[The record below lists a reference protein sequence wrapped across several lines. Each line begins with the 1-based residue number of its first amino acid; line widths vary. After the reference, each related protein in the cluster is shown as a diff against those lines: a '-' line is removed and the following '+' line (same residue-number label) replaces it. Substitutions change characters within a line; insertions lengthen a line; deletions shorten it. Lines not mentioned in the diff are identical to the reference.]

1 MSALKWIVPLAAVA
15 ALSACSERPQVVNY
29 SAGHYSGKPDSRPWE
44 SAAYGGDKAAW
55 QSDMRAR
62 AHKQTEIGRMPE

>member
-1 MSALKWIVPLAAVA
+1 MNALKWMLPLMAAA
-15 ALSACSERPQVVNY
+15 ALSACSEQPQVVSY
-29 SAGHYSGKPDSRPWE
+29 EAGHYSGKPDSRPWE

-62 AHKQTEIGRMPE
+62 ARKQTEIGRMPE